1 MESGEPHY
9 LGDNTCRKVLYKLQI
24 KITLLSPEIKFQSV
38 SIDNY
43 ASGGREQCRYGE
55 SVILK

>member
-9 LGDNTCRKVLYKLQI
+9 LGDNTCRKVLYELQI

-43 ASGGREQCRYGE
+43 ASGGREQCR
-55 SVILK
+55 